1 MMETEKPLLVSL
13 FALSALTFTTMDEVK
28 YYVKSLKKETEDL
41 VRFT

>member
-28 YYVKSLKKETEDL
+28 YVKSLKKETEDL